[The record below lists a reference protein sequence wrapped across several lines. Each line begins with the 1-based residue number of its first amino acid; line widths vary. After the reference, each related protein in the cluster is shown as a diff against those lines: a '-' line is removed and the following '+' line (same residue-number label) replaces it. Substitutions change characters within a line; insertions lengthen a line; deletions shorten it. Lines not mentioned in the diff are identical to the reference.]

1 MLPTPVFPP
10 EDPRLY
16 VTLTMNRANGRT
28 SRYPARRRLRPARNG
43 GGSGAIVGGSEPAVD
58 NAARSERP
66 KAMLIVCPSC
76 SSRYELDEA
85 KIGPAG
91 RKVRCASCQTA
102 WQVEAAVPPATPEPG
117 LSEIAAQDFPSAPSE
132 DETNALLAEEL
143 RRAAEIAENVSAL
156 AAERND
162 LATALAKPARP
173 RKGGWAKRWATSWA
187 GAVRPPSRPPVAAPA
202 AIALA
207 GVALLG
213 LALWQRDLVVRTMPQ
228 FAGLYEKLGLPVNLR
243 GLAFSAVESELVQDA
258 QGRFL
263 VVEGD
268 VTNIARQKTK
278 MPPITVSVKDEAGQV
293 LYTWTAEPP
302 RPALEP
308 SELVRFRARL
318 AAPPENGRSV
328 QVRFGATPAAT
339 LASAR

>member
-1 MLPTPVFPP
+1 MDEPRSGMAALARCPEPERFSYHCRHPKGRPPT
-10 EDPRLY
+10 
-16 VTLTMNRANGRT
+16 NH
-28 SRYPARRRLRPARNG
+28 
-43 GGSGAIVGGSEPAVD
+43 
-58 NAARSERP
+58 ARSDHP

-76 SSRYELDEA
+76 ASRYELDEA

-102 WQVEAAVPPATPEPG
+102 WQVEAPAPPVPPTEADEPEPS
-117 LSEIAAQDFPSAPSE
+117 LSEIAAPDFPSAPSE
-132 DETNALLAEEL
+132 DETNALLADEL
-143 RRAAEIAENVSAL
+143 RRAAEIEESVSAL

-162 LATALAKPARP
+162 TAAAPARP
-173 RKGGWAKRWATSWA
+173 RKGGWAKRWSG
-187 GAVRPPSRPPVAAPA
+187 GAIRPPSRLPVSAPA
-202 AIALA
+202 ALALA
-207 GVALLG
+207 GVGLLV
-213 LALWQRDLVVRTMPQ
+213 LALWQREAVVRSMPQ
-228 FAGLYEKLGLPVNLR
+228 FAALYEKLGLPVNLR

-268 VTNIARQKTK
+268 VTNIARKKTK
-278 MPPITVSVKDEAGQV
+278 MPPITVAVKDEAGQV

-328 QVRFGATPAAT
+328 QVRFGATSPAT
-339 LASAR
+339 IASAD